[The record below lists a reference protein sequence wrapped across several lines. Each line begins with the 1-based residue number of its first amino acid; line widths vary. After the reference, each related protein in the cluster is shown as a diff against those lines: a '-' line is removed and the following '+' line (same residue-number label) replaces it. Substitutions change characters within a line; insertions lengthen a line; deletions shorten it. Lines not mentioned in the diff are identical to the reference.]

1 MKNDKVWDKIDASPL
16 LQLPPEQRKALH
28 EAGNE
33 QFRTLWGDCFAA
45 ALTLGQPVDG
55 GDFCRIFLKA
65 FDFWVPKPGQTFSAY
80 LRSALKHQN
89 AHDAQQEQMAV
100 TGFGRETNRK
110 IKNALAYMA
119 QNQITEEKLC
129 HDPEKEQ
136 LVADIAG
143 VGVKTLR
150 EALRNKQSI
159 LSLDG
164 TDGEETALETRV
176 AAPAQS
182 VEEQAEQTGELLAW
196 LHRGIG
202 LMNLQQKE
210 QYGKTAGPLW
220 SSVLLGFCATG
231 TCCPRQRIP
240 PRAGKLR

>member
-28 EAGNE
+28 ETGDE

-55 GDFCRIFLKA
+55 GDFCRIFLNA

-119 QNQITEEKLC
+119 KNQITEEKLC

-182 VEEQAEQTGELLAW
+182 VEE
-196 LHRGIG
+196 
-202 LMNLQQKE
+202 
-210 QYGKTAGPLW
+210 
-220 SSVLLGFCATG
+220 
-231 TCCPRQRIP
+231 
-240 PRAGKLR
+240 

>member
-28 EAGNE
+28 EAGDE

-45 ALTLGQPVDG
+45 ALTLGQPVDS

-119 QNQITEEKLC
+119 KNQITEEKLC

-176 AAPAQS
+176 ADPAQS
-182 VEEQAEQTGELLAW
+182 VEEQAEQTGELLW
-196 LHRGIG
+196 HGC
-202 LMNLQQKE
+202 
-210 QYGKTAGPLW
+210 TAASG
-220 SSVLLGFCATG
+220 
-231 TCCPRQRIP
+231 
-240 PRAGKLR
+240 

>member
-1 MKNDKVWDKIDASPL
+1 M
-16 LQLPPEQRKALH
+16 
-28 EAGNE
+28 
-33 QFRTLWGDCFAA
+33 
-45 ALTLGQPVDG
+45 
-55 GDFCRIFLKA
+55 
-65 FDFWVPKPGQTFSAY
+65 PKPGQTFSAY

-119 QNQITEEKLC
+119 KNQITEEKLC

-159 LSLDG
+159 LSL
-164 TDGEETALETRV
+164 TAPTARRRHWKRGSPPLRKAWRSRPSRPVSCWHGCT
-176 AAPAQS
+176 AAS
-182 VEEQAEQTGELLAW
+182 G
-196 LHRGIG
+196 
-202 LMNLQQKE
+202 
-210 QYGKTAGPLW
+210 
-220 SSVLLGFCATG
+220 
-231 TCCPRQRIP
+231 
-240 PRAGKLR
+240 

>member
-28 EAGNE
+28 EAGDE

-119 QNQITEEKLC
+119 KNQITEEKLC

-150 EALRNKQSI
+150 EAQGRGQDPAGGAAQQAVDPQLGRHRRRG
-159 LSLDG
+159 DG
-164 TDGEETALETRV
+164 TGNAGRRPC
-176 AAPAQS
+176 AK
-182 VEEQAEQTGELLAW
+182 
-196 LHRGIG
+196 RGG
-202 LMNLQQKE
+202 
-210 QYGKTAGPLW
+210 AG
-220 SSVLLGFCATG
+220 
-231 TCCPRQRIP
+231 
-240 PRAGKLR
+240 RADR

>member
-28 EAGNE
+28 EAGDE

-45 ALTLGQPVDG
+45 ALTLGKPVDG

-119 QNQITEEKLC
+119 KNQITEEKLC
-129 HDPEKEQ
+129 HDP
-136 LVADIAG
+136 
-143 VGVKTLR
+143 
-150 EALRNKQSI
+150 
-159 LSLDG
+159 
-164 TDGEETALETRV
+164 
-176 AAPAQS
+176 
-182 VEEQAEQTGELLAW
+182 
-196 LHRGIG
+196 
-202 LMNLQQKE
+202 
-210 QYGKTAGPLW
+210 
-220 SSVLLGFCATG
+220 
-231 TCCPRQRIP
+231 
-240 PRAGKLR
+240 